1 MSASMFHLDFARTV
15 APDAPDVFFVGS
27 LAPDCSAVRRF
38 KDHTHLRD
46 RPDRE
51 AALCA
56 LRDDTPREDAYAMGI
71 LGHLYYDWLWD
82 RAVRPDFERLGIRAY
97 RAEICDASVFWYHTA
112 DWSEA
117 LWDRIVNCSAADY
130 LGRGYPAG
138 LVYDYV
144 TENRL
149 WHRRSSAPP
158 SAAFPP
164 DFCRAFTREAAA
176 KWAEWIG

>member
-1 MSASMFHLDFARTV
+1 M
-15 APDAPDVFFVGS
+15 
-27 LAPDCSAVRRF
+27 
-38 KDHTHLRD
+38 
-46 RPDRE
+46 
-51 AALCA
+51 
-56 LRDDTPREDAYAMGI
+56 
-71 LGHLYYDWLWD
+71 
-82 RAVRPDFERLGIRAY
+82 RPDFERLGIRAY

-164 DFCRAFTREAAA
+164 DFCRAFTREAAT